1 MENKLYI
8 APSLT
13 IKSQIIMGKEPI
25 LKTLELT
32 KSELKLLDTA
42 LFNYRL
48 EQLGKSEWQY
58 MDSIISLI
66 DKLWE

>member
-1 MENKLYI
+1 LRNKLYI

-13 IKSQIIMGKEPI
+13 IKSQTIMGKEPI

>member
-1 MENKLYI
+1 
-8 APSLT
+8 
-13 IKSQIIMGKEPI
+13 MGKEQI